1 MRPTRRF
8 PVPFV
13 LLLSTLLFMVIAAGA
28 ADAAMPA
35 PVDGAWLL
43 LIVIGVIGIVV
54 TAWVL
59 VYSFRLVKAFG
70 ESISSLIDALK
81 ALTPMPVVTLAGE
94 IPDGVEGRLE
104 VRIAGFSSSPLGQ
117 VSVILA
123 PPPGLVLENDHI
135 TLPRLDAGETK
146 IFWIGHGPVRKGKYP
161 VWITVL
167 YHVGEEERMRE
178 FTRTVCAGIPAEP
191 EMID

>member
-1 MRPTRRF
+1 MRPARRF

-35 PVDGAWLL
+35 PVDGAWFL

-146 IFWIGHGPVRKGKYP
+146 IFWIGHSPVPKGKYP

-191 EMID
+191 EIID